1 MTVLV
6 GIRCSDGIVIGSDS
20 SSTFGGAGFSTIEQ
34 PSKKIHTIENR
45 MVLAGTGQVGLG
57 QRFRYVIEK
66 GWKDRQFT
74 GLSAVPFA
82 SKVCQLALQ
91 DFSTTGVQK
100 NEFGALLAFH
110 VDGEFNLCEYAVTD
124 LQPELKTNQLWYAS
138 MGSGQL
144 IADPFLAFIKKVFS
158 PNTVPVLS
166 DGILYAV
173 WALAQT
179 IELNTGGIDG
189 PIQIATLSLAGG
201 SPVAQNLS
209 PSDIQEHLDNVQD
222 ITRYLGE
229 YSSQKNAAA
238 ESAIISAVTE
248 NQ

>member
-45 MVLAGTGQVGLG
+45 MILAGTGQVGLG
-57 QRFRYVIEK
+57 QRFKYVIEK
-66 GWKDRQFT
+66 GWKDRLFT
-74 GLSAVPFA
+74 GLNAIPFA
-82 SKVCQLALQ
+82 SRVCQLAMQ
-91 DFSTTGVQK
+91 DFQTTSVQK

-110 VDGEFNLCEYAVTD
+110 AEGEFNLCEYAVTD
-124 LQPELKTNQLWYAS
+124 LQPELKTKQLWYAS

-158 PNTVPVLS
+158 PDEVPVLS

-179 IELNTGGIDG
+179 IELNTGGIGG
-189 PIQIATLSLAGG
+189 PIQIATLSMIDG
-201 SPVAQNLS
+201 SPVARNLS
-209 PSDIQEHLDNVQD
+209 QSDIQEHLDNVHD
-222 ITRYLGE
+222 ITRYLSE
-229 YSSQKNAAA
+229 YPNQKNLAA
-238 ESAIISAVTE
+238 ENAIISAISDK
-248 NQ
+248 